1 MKLVTFQGA
10 SRGDRIGALAAE
22 GWIIDLNAACASY
35 LRNVEQEG
43 AFYALAD
50 ARVPSNMRGLFENG
64 DRGLDAAQT
73 ALEYAT
79 RGGPETK
86 GVSGEPIFFRRELI
100 AEFLALPP
108 DSQAKS
114 VVNSHADQ
122 ARFVD
127 VDDAG
132 IRDDVDDPAAYRRLL
147 ETA

>member
-79 RGGPETK
+79 RGGAGK
-86 GVSGEPIFFRRELI
+86 KRGAREPTFFFR
-100 AEFLALPP
+100 EFL
-108 DSQAKS
+108 
-114 VVNSHADQ
+114 
-122 ARFVD
+122 
-127 VDDAG
+127 
-132 IRDDVDDPAAYRRLL
+132 
-147 ETA
+147 